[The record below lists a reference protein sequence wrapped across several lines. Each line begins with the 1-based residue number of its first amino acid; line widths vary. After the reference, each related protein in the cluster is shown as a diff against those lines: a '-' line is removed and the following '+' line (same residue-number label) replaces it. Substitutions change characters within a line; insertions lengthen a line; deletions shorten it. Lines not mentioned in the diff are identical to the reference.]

1 MMTTRRA
8 NESSQE
14 YSRNTVETILSGG
27 SYDIALFL
35 TLILIV
41 LLPANSLFSSVF
53 AQPLIHGPKTNRP
66 STTSFTPTFSLRN
79 DTISIHTKN
88 TIQAD
93 NLNILKQ
100 ERSLRKVVLSNKD
113 DAIFIAKGGVKNTI
127 PVIVNAKIIN
137 QLANNRVDTTQGLY
151 MTKSILAKELA
162 NAINTIQ
169 SLNSQQPAK
178 VVVDNQAICSGIA
191 TSTSAACD
199 FTISILG

>member
-1 MMTTRRA
+1 M
-8 NESSQE
+8 
-14 YSRNTVETILSGG
+14 
-27 SYDIALFL
+27 ALRQTDL
-35 TLILIV
+35 APLV
-41 LLPANSLFSSVF
+41 LPPLVLP
-53 AQPLIHGPKTNRP
+53 
-66 STTSFTPTFSLRN
+66 PTFPLRN

-88 TIQAD
+88 TIQAN

-100 ERSLRKVVLSNKD
+100 ERSLRKVVLSNID

-151 MTKSILAKELA
+151 MTKSILATELA

-178 VVVDNQAICSGIA
+178 VAVDNQAICSGIA
-191 TSTSAACD
+191 SSTSAACD
-199 FTISILG
+199 FTISILR